1 MLIILSNIII
11 ISLIGHVLGDYYFQ
25 SNKMLRNEY
34 KKFSQ
39 LILHLV
45 KYSFPFIIF
54 LLFTEVTS
62 KLVLYFI
69 LINLSHYLIDLIKFL
84 VNRTIFYE
92 NNNEKYIQIEWFI
105 YLLDQTLHII
115 AIFIIS
121 IFFFD
126 YGLSIEIKPII
137 RHVFMRINL
146 DAIVVLRWILLLL
159 CIYKPSNITFIRL
172 FSQYKPD
179 DTNASL
185 NNELIK
191 CKVNNKS
198 TGAIIGFLERLLIVI
213 FISLNQYSAVGLI
226 LTAKSIA
233 RYERISKDQ
242 EFAEYYLIGTLT
254 SVLLSI
260 LLYLAIH
267 P

>member
-1 MLIILSNIII
+1 MMLSNIII

-25 SNKMLRNEY
+25 SNKMLRDEY

-39 LILHLV
+39 LILHFV
-45 KYSFPFIIF
+45 EYSFPFIIF
-54 LLFTEVTS
+54 LLFIEVTS
-62 KLVLYFI
+62 KLVLYFL
-69 LINLSHYLIDLIKFL
+69 LISLSHYLIDFIKFL
-84 VNRTIFYE
+84 VNKSNFYK

-115 AIFIIS
+115 VICIIS

-126 YGLSIEIKPII
+126 YGLPFEIKPII
-137 RHVFMRINL
+137 RHAFMRINL
-146 DAIVVLRWILLLL
+146 DTIVVLRWILLLL
-159 CIYKPSNITFIRL
+159 CIYKPSNTTFIRL
-172 FSQYKPD
+172 FSQYKPND
-179 DTNASL
+179 NNVSS

-191 CKVNNKS
+191 YKVNNKS

-213 FISLNQYSAVGLI
+213 FISINQYSAVGLI

>member
-1 MLIILSNIII
+1 
-11 ISLIGHVLGDYYFQ
+11 
-25 SNKMLRNEY
+25 
-34 KKFSQ
+34 
-39 LILHLV
+39 
-45 KYSFPFIIF
+45 
-54 LLFTEVTS
+54 
-62 KLVLYFI
+62 
-69 LINLSHYLIDLIKFL
+69 
-84 VNRTIFYE
+84 
-92 NNNEKYIQIEWFI
+92 
-105 YLLDQTLHII
+105 
-115 AIFIIS
+115 
-121 IFFFD
+121 
-126 YGLSIEIKPII
+126 
-137 RHVFMRINL
+137 MRINL